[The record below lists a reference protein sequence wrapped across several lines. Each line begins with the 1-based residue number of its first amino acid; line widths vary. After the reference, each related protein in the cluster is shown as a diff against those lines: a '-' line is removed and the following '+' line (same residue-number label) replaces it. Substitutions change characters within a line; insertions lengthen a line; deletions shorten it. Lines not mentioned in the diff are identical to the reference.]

1 MEWLSRWWKELFR
14 DVVLTGSGL
23 AVIGSQV
30 ISPRPGPLGPYL
42 IGAGLALTLPSTYAK
57 LREIAAIPGHGG
69 SSGLPLLPPGP
80 EGSPLPSGHGDE

>member
-1 MEWLSRWWKELFR
+1 MEWLSRWWKDLFR
-14 DVVLTGSGL
+14 DMVLTGAGL

-30 ISPRPGPLGPYL
+30 ISAHPQPYL

-80 EGSPLPSGHGDE
+80 EPSSLPSGRTDE